1 MTRFIL
7 LLIAIAGLSG
17 PISARTVRSGTPQV
31 YRSYRP
37 ARVTIAVED
46 KETKDPL
53 IGATIA
59 IMSGADT
66 LRGTTSKK
74 DFYRTLAVY
83 ECDRIF
89 RDSVDLEVAYLG
101 YKPYKKR
108 FAATEFQ
115 SRIEVGMEVD
125 EQSIAQVV
133 VVGKRVAMIFKGDTM
148 VYNAGAFKTMA
159 DDRFEELLKQLPGV
173 EVRDNKILAGGE
185 EVKRVLID
193 GKNLFGNK
201 SQYALTDL
209 EASDVKSVRVYEELS
224 PEAKRLGNTTAR
236 KEKVMNVETKSKRSV
251 LQGGSLEASVGASLE
266 KDYSG
271 RREIRHSEAGTYYRN
286 SEKGNWRIE
295 ASNLKDDNSRAEGAS
310 FDSKLTPTKQTDAQ
324 AEYTYRRGD
333 STSVSTAVGF
343 QRRRQS
349 RISRSMTEYFPTD
362 DYALRT
368 EENSGESL
376 SKALSA
382 NLSNQTS
389 VRRGKNSFFAMTDF
403 SFDNNSSLSRNST
416 SQRIDDDETRTLL
429 NNDSDNRNI
438 RFSTRLSYRF
448 ALSKRSSLALSVN
461 GDYGTQ
467 DQDGWQIDTAA
478 SVQGLQV
485 KLRNNGDGRRYGFE
499 ASVDYG
505 YKIGENLRFSAAY
518 SFKRSYDR
526 SKMLSV
532 DFLDD
537 PQGTLD
543 PVNSYN
549 YTNDSYSHSLQ
560 AGLNYSRDGLW
571 IIGTLT
577 GVVYQ
582 IARSE
587 RFPEKERFPRQFY
600 QLNPW
605 FSLMAGQSK
614 RRFTLNISS
623 FSQMIPTES
632 LRSTIDATN
641 PLSLRAG
648 NPGLKLPN
656 DMALLARISF
666 NNAPK
671 ARTFSIGLNGGYTFN
686 YIASQRILFLEE
698 TYLPPVRLH
707 GPEGCAVLDADQRRR
722 MLQTRRIGR
731 FLPTDRLAA
740 LDGQRHHRLRFP
752 TDPLFPRRD
761 ALPLGPPCALVP
773 RRLRIGFFE
782 QGQNRRLLRDLD
794 ELLLH
799 TEQHH
804 AGPARNG
811 PHPAGPA
818 LRKVFRL
825 RGERLRILL
834 QQQFAYAHTPQ
845 RDPQRRGG
853 PQVRQGKPAG
863 TFGGRHRHPQP
874 SGLCFDGVRNRLH
887 AHLLDLL
894 PGPLRLSAHR
904 VHILNETEPKCER
917 VSDYFGYFHIFL

>member
-101 YKPYKKR
+101 YKPYRKR
-108 FAATEFQ
+108 FAATEFR

-133 VVGKRVAMIFKGDTM
+133 VVGKRVAMVFKGDTM
-148 VYNAGAFKTMA
+148 IYNAGAFKTMA

-173 EVRDNKILAGGE
+173 EVRDNKILAAGE

-295 ASNLKDDNSRAEGAS
+295 TSNLKDDNSRAEGAS

-382 NLSNQTS
+382 NLSNLTS

-605 FSLMAGQSK
+605 FSLMTGQSK

-698 TYLPPVRLH
+698 TYLPQYDYTARKGAQLSTQTNVGGCYKLGGSADFSQQIASLRSTVSATIGYDFQQTPYFLDETLCHSGRHALSFRAGFESGFSSKVKIAVSSVTSMSSYSTQNSTTQDLRETVRTR
-707 GPEGCAVLDADQRRR
+707 LD
-722 MLQTRRIGR
+722 
-731 FLPTDRLAA
+731 
-740 LDGQRHHRLRFP
+740 LRFGKYFASVANAYEFYCNSNSHTLTRHNVILNAAAGRKFGKENRLGLSVGVIDILNRP
-752 TDPLFPRRD
+752 DYASTVFETDYMRTSSISY
-761 ALPLGPPCALVP
+761 LG
-773 RRLRIGFFE
+773 RYGYLRI
-782 QGQNRRLLRDLD
+782 
-794 ELLLH
+794 
-799 TEQHH
+799 
-804 AGPARNG
+804 
-811 PHPAGPA
+811 
-818 LRKVFRL
+818 
-825 RGERLRILL
+825 
-834 QQQFAYAHTPQ
+834 AY
-845 RDPQRRGG
+845 
-853 PQVRQGKPAG
+853 
-863 TFGGRHRHPQP
+863 TF
-874 SGLCFDGVRNRLH
+874 
-887 AHLLDLL
+887 
-894 PGPLRLSAHR
+894 
-904 VHILNETEPKCER
+904 
-917 VSDYFGYFHIFL
+917 